1 MAVTIRDV
9 AKEAGVSI
17 STVSRALSSPN
28 KVADATREAVESVVV
43 RLGYRPNKNA
53 RGLITGRS
61 GTIGLII
68 PDLENPYFGAV
79 SKGVQE
85 RARAAGYSVYIGDFD
100 EDPSIESTVVR
111 SLAKQVDGIIMC
123 SPRSTDVELGRLTS
137 LVPTV
142 LANRK
147 FADVPSIVFDNGG
160 MLRVLRHLTAL
171 GHTTIAYAGGPE
183 QSWSHRHRSEAFQ
196 EFGEAHGT
204 TELIELGSF
213 PPNFGGGVQA
223 ADLALASGATAV
235 VAYNDLIALGLLDR
249 LRERGVSV
257 PEQISIVGFDN
268 VAVSTFVRPNL
279 TTIDQPRKH
288 MGRMAA
294 DLLLSILDADDAE
307 STHIPRQLPV
317 DLVVRQSTGEAPLSR
332 RATGTTTAS

>member
-1 MAVTIRDV
+1 MVVTIRDV

-17 STVSRALSSPN
+17 STVSRALAAPH
-28 KVADATREAVESVVV
+28 KVAESTRVVVEAVVA
-43 RLGYRPNKNA
+43 RLGYRPNRNA

-123 SPRSTDVELGRLTS
+123 SPRSSDSELEQLTS

-147 FADVPSIVFDNGG
+147 FGDVPSIVFDNDG
-160 MLRVLRHLTAL
+160 MRRVLRHLTAL
-171 GHTTIAYAGGPE
+171 GHTKIAYAGGPQ
-183 QSWSHRHRSEAFQ
+183 QSWSHSRRIEEFRAFND
-196 EFGEAHGT
+196 ENDGVEL
-204 TELIELGSF
+204 TELGNF
-213 PPNFGGGVQA
+213 PPTFGGGVQA
-223 ADLALASGATAV
+223 ADLAMASGATAV
-235 VAYNDLIALGLLDR
+235 IGYNDLVALGILDR
-249 LRERGVSV
+249 MRERGVSV
-257 PEQISIVGFDN
+257 PDQLSLVGFDN
-268 VAVSTFVRPNL
+268 VPVSTFVRPNL
-279 TTIDQPRKH
+279 TTIELPRKN
-288 MGRMAA
+288 MGRMSV
-294 DLLLSILDADDAE
+294 DLLLNILDGKGAE
-307 STHIPRQLPV
+307 ATHIPRQLPV
-317 DLVVRQSTGEAPLSR
+317 DLVIRQSTGEAPR
-332 RATGTTTAS
+332 PAQ